1 VGGDEWRVEV
11 ELEEEHHGF
20 SLGERLR
27 AHDLD
32 EEARRRLESRVIVTK
47 DGPHVFLYAASEEQ
61 AQEAARVARELVE
74 AEGRSA
80 RFAIT
85 RWHPDEEAWKD
96 AAIPLPGTDA
106 ERAAERALREQAEER
121 EADAEGSYEWEV
133 NVDMPGRSEA
143 AELERELRDEGLDVH
158 RLWRYVTIG
167 APTEERANE
176 LAARLRDALPAA
188 ADVSVEANPE
198 ELPTGAR
205 FAFFGPWR

>member
-1 VGGDEWRVEV
+1 VEADEWRVEV
-11 ELEEEHHGF
+11 ELEEEHHGL

-32 EEARRRLESRVIVTK
+32 DEARRRLGGRVIVTK

-61 AQEAARVARELVE
+61 AHEAERVARELVE
-74 AEGRSA
+74 AEGRRA
-80 RFAIT
+80 RVTVT

-96 AAIPLPGTDA
+96 TSIPLPGTDA

-121 EADAEGSYEWEV
+121 EAAVEGSYEWEV
-133 NVDMPGRSEA
+133 RVDLPGRSEA
-143 AELERELRDEGLDVH
+143 AELEQELRDEGLDVH
-158 RLWRYVTIG
+158 RLWRYLSVG
-167 APTEERANE
+167 AATEERANE
-176 LAARLRDALPAA
+176 LAARLRDSLPAA
-188 ADVSVEANPE
+188 ADVRVEANPE